1 MTFIPTDDG
10 RWVSEHYE
18 RLARV
23 IQDYDQSLALSWIPP
38 DRRTREDK
46 EPYAVIDTRTNTVVL
61 FASELEQPESI
72 LGRLFCADNLNGNV
86 LDKLESHNAAIELMK
101 LKEWEDELEDL
112 ADKALFMKQS
122 PLHTLRF
129 NGKKFDH
136 NRRVISDA
144 SK

>member
-23 IQDYDQSLALSWIPP
+23 IQDYDPDLSLAWIPP

-46 EPYAVIDTRTNTVVL
+46 EPYAVIDTRTNTPVL
-61 FASELEQPESI
+61 YASELEQPEQI
-72 LGRLFCADNLNGNV
+72 LGRLFCADNKKGNV
-86 LDKLESHNAAIELMK
+86 LDRIESQNAAVEAMN
-101 LKEWEDELEDL
+101 LKAWEDELEDM
-112 ADKALFMKQS
+112 ADKAFFMKQS

-136 NRRVISDA
+136 NRRVIE
-144 SK
+144 